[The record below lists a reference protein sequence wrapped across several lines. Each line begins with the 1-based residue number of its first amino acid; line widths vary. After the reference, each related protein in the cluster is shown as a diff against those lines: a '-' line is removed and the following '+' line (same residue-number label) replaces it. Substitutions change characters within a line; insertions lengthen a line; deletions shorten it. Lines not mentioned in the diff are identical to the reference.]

1 MQCSSAKV
9 TFLDIRF
16 DEFEPIK
23 IQKNLPECDLLANP
37 LLTAEEKEYAAKFYE
52 FLEQDLDEDVKKLE
66 ELNYFLEEST
76 EDQKAEII
84 VKIMHKLAS
93 KGYYSEVLD
102 REACPVGKLMRN
114 VLIAFAL
121 CGGRWSE
128 SSDKY
133 IGGNWSIEMGRLAGG
148 TLFCNPVDYKANQ
161 YQREQFLIPV
171 ARDGA
176 LAASAMTEF
185 QAGSDIAHMEL
196 RIKEEVDELLLEG
209 KKIFITNGPLAKYI
223 LVYGRYDD
231 GSLGGVIVDTKDQT
245 LEDFKATRLRTYGM
259 EDAFVSRLEFNNVRV
274 PRENML
280 EGNGLDIAFHQ
291 LTEERLV
298 ISAEALGDA
307 AKKLLYSHSYS
318 IHRKQFGHEL
328 HEYQIVRMPINENI
342 RQLHLL
348 MDSLI
353 YYARIL
359 DEYQNTMSKQL
370 ASQAMGLKIAT
381 TELAFEAS
389 IHCFRTMGGR
399 GFIRQYSV
407 PIGFLDAYCMIHGG
421 GSNYVLEDSE
431 SRALF
436 KNI

>member
-1 MQCSSAKV
+1 V
-9 TFLDIRF
+9 TDLDIRF

-37 LLTAEEKEYAAKFYE
+37 LLNPEEKEFVAKFYD
-52 FLEQDLDEDVKKLE
+52 FLEQDLDEDIKKLE

-76 EDQKAEII
+76 QDQKAEII
-84 VKIMHKLAS
+84 VKIMQKLAS
-93 KGYYSEVLD
+93 NGYYSVVLD
-102 REACPVGKLMRN
+102 QDKYPVGKLMRN

-128 SSDKY
+128 SNGKY

-148 TLFCNPVDYKANQ
+148 TLFCNPVDYKAND
-161 YQREQFLIPV
+161 YQRENFLIPV

-185 QAGSDIAHMEL
+185 TAGSDIARMEL
-196 RIKEEVDELLLEG
+196 RLKDDGDDVLLEG

-223 LVYGRYDD
+223 LVYGRHDD
-231 GSLGGVIVDTKDQT
+231 GPLGGVIVDTKDQT
-245 LEDFKATRLRTYGM
+245 LDGFKATRLRTYGM
-259 EDAFVSRLEFNNVRV
+259 EDAFVSRLEFNDARV
-274 PRENML
+274 SRENLL

-298 ISAEALGDA
+298 ISAEALGDT

-318 IHRKQFGHEL
+318 IIRKQFEHEL

-348 MDSLI
+348 TDSLI
-353 YYARIL
+353 NYARIL
-359 DEYQNTMSKQL
+359 DERQNTMSKQL

-381 TELAFEAS
+381 TELAFDAS

-431 SRALF
+431 SRTLF
-436 KNI
+436 KNK